1 MVCKIY
7 LNNNIR
13 LYQHNLIYPDSCVT
27 LMIMILRFLFY
38 AFLIYLAYKLLF
50 ELVIPLYRTTKKI
63 KRGIREMQEKMEHHA
78 AFRRC

>member
-1 MVCKIY
+1 
-7 LNNNIR
+7 
-13 LYQHNLIYPDSCVT
+13 
-27 LMIMILRFLFY
+27 MIMILRFLFY

-78 AFRRC
+78 QQQAPHTQTSGSDSPKPKPGDYIDFEEIK